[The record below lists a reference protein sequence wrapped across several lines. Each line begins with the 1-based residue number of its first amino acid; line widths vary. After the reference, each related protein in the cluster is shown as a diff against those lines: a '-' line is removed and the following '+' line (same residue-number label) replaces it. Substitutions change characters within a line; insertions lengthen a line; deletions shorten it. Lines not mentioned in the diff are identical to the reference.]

1 MTALRYIAAHYLVD
15 RGEMV
20 PRPVVAVDA
29 AGCVVS
35 VGQWEELDTM
45 PNTEFYA
52 GVLCAGFV
60 NAHCHTELS
69 YLRGAIARG
78 GGFASFAR
86 EIGRVRRLFSAEQR
100 QQALL
105 AADAAMW
112 QEGVEVVGD
121 VVNDDSSFMMKRR
134 SRIDYLSFS
143 EVFGLGSTTEAARR
157 LTENPHTSLTP
168 HSTYSVQDAVFREIA
183 GEGAQPSQSQ
193 SQPLSIHFME
203 SESEAALFRG
213 EGSLAEWYAKMGW
226 QCDFLHYGSPARRVV
241 ESVPHDRRVLLVHN
255 CCVGRDDVRLIESHF
270 DSVGWVLCPRSND
283 YISHLQPPVSM
294 LREEGV
300 RICIGTDSLASND
313 TLSMVAEMRAL
324 GHIPLREV
332 ARWATL
338 CGAEALGVEAD
349 KGSVERGKHSGV
361 VLIEG
366 VTMEADG
373 ELYLTESSTARRLV

>member
-15 RGEMV
+15 RGEIV

-29 AGCVVS
+29 AGCVVE

-45 PNTEFYA
+45 PHTEFYA

-78 GGFASFAR
+78 EGFAAFAR
-86 EIGRVRRLFSAEQR
+86 EIGRVRGLFSAEQR

-121 VVNDDSSFMMKRR
+121 VVNDESSFAVKRR
-134 SRIDYLSFS
+134 SRISYLSFS
-143 EVFGLGSTTEAARR
+143 EVFGLGSTTESARR

-168 HSTYSVQDAVFREIA
+168 HSTYSVQDAIFREIA
-183 GEGAQPSQSQ
+183 EEGSQTQ
-193 SQPLSIHFME
+193 RPQPLSIHFME
-203 SESEAALFRG
+203 SDAEAALFRG
-213 EGSLAEWYAKMGW
+213 EGSLAAWYAKMGW

-241 ESVPHDRRVLLVHN
+241 ESVPHDRGVLLVHN

-283 YISHLQPPVSM
+283 YISHLQPPVAM

-300 RICIGTDSLASND
+300 RICIGTDSLASNVS
-313 TLSMVAEMRAL
+313 LSMMAEMRAL

-332 ARWATL
+332 ARWATIN
-338 CGAEALGVEAD
+338 GAEALGVEAD
-349 KGSVERGKHSGV
+349 KGSVERGKHPGI
-361 VLIEG
+361 VLLEG
-366 VTMEADG
+366 VAMESDG
-373 ELYLTESSTARRLV
+373 ELYLTDRSSARRLV

>member
-1 MTALRYIAAHYLVD
+1 
-15 RGEMV
+15 
-20 PRPVVAVDA
+20 
-29 AGCVVS
+29 
-35 VGQWEELDTM
+35 M
-45 PNTEFYA
+45 PHTEFYA

-78 GGFASFAR
+78 EGFAAFAR
-86 EIGRVRRLFSAEQR
+86 EIGRVRGLFSAEQR

-121 VVNDDSSFMMKRR
+121 VVNDESSFAVKLR
-134 SRIDYLSFS
+134 SRISYLSFS
-143 EVFGLGSTTEAARR
+143 EVFGLGSTTESARR
-157 LTENPHTSLTP
+157 LTVNPHTSLTP

-183 GEGAQPSQSQ
+183 DEGSQTQ
-193 SQPLSIHFME
+193 RPQPLSIHFME
-203 SESEAALFRG
+203 SDAEAALFRG
-213 EGSLAEWYAKMGW
+213 EGSLAAWYAKMGW

-241 ESVPHDRRVLLVHN
+241 ESVPHDRGVLLVHN

-283 YISHLQPPVSM
+283 YISRLQPPVSM

-313 TLSMVAEMRAL
+313 SLSMMAEMRAL

-332 ARWATL
+332 ARWATIN
-338 CGAEALGVEAD
+338 GAEALGVEAD
-349 KGSVERGKHSGV
+349 KGSVERGKHSGI
-361 VLIEG
+361 VLLEG
-366 VTMEADG
+366 VAMEADG
-373 ELYLTESSTARRLV
+373 ELYLTDRSLARRLV